1 MESFFNTRERI
12 AQLKQEAEQ
21 WIGTPFVS
29 HACVRGAGVDC
40 IHLIAA
46 IYLACGVIK
55 SFHPP
60 KYALD
65 SGSHNADSQL
75 LAWLDAHPRFVRLS
89 SQSTP
94 RIGDILC
101 FNLGMSEHHIA
112 ALIDERKFIHVLPT
126 RFVILS
132 SLDERYY
139 TRRITAIY
147 RALP

>member
-1 MESFFNTRERI
+1 M
-12 AQLKQEAEQ
+12 
-21 WIGTPFVS
+21 GTPFVS

-40 IHLIAA
+40 VHLIAA
-46 IYLACGVIK
+46 IYRACGVIEN
-55 SFHPP
+55 FNLP

-65 SGSHNADSQL
+65 SGSHNTDSQL
-75 LAWLDAHPRFVRLS
+75 LAWLDAHPRFVRLP
-89 SQSTP
+89 SQSAT

-112 ALIDERKFIHVLPT
+112 ALVDERRFIHVLPS

-132 SLDERYY
+132 SLDERHY

-147 RALP
+147 RPICQQPASSS